1 MFYWWNPYYW
11 LFMAPALLL
20 MLWAQW
26 RVRSSY
32 AKWGRAPNS
41 NGVHG
46 VDVAQRL
53 LRENGLYGVNIQGAP
68 GELTDNYDP
77 RRKVLN
83 LSQGTATQPSVAS
96 MAIVAHEVGHA
107 QQDAQNFVLLNLR
120 SGIVPIVNIGSRVGP
135 ILFIIGWLLQWQ
147 PLLWLGILAFAG
159 AFVFALITL
168 PVELDASRRAMK
180 MLTAS
185 GLIVD
190 SQDRQG
196 ARAVLSSAA
205 WTYVAGLLTALMQ
218 LLYYVSLAAGGRRRR
233 S

>member
-26 RVRSSY
+26 RVSSAY
-32 AKWGRAPNS
+32 AKWGKVPNG
-41 NGVHG
+41 NGLRG
-46 VDVAQRL
+46 ADVAERL
-53 LRENGLYGVNIQGAP
+53 LREQGLGGINIQGVP

-83 LSQGTATQPSVAS
+83 LSRGSATQPSVAA
-96 MAIVAHEVGHA
+96 MAVVAHEVGHA
-107 QQDAQNFVLLNLR
+107 QQDAQNFLLLNLR
-120 SGIVPIVNIGSRVGP
+120 SGIVPVVNIGSRLGP
-135 ILFIIGWLLQWQ
+135 ILFIIGWFLQLT

-159 AFVFALITL
+159 AFVFSLITL

-180 MLTAS
+180 MLTTS
-185 GLIVD
+185 GLIVGG
-190 SQDRQG
+190 SDRQG
-196 ARAVLSSAA
+196 ARTVLSAAA
-205 WTYVAGLLTALMQ
+205 WTYVAGMLMALMQ
-218 LLYYVSLAAGGRRRR
+218 LLYFVSLVAGGRRR